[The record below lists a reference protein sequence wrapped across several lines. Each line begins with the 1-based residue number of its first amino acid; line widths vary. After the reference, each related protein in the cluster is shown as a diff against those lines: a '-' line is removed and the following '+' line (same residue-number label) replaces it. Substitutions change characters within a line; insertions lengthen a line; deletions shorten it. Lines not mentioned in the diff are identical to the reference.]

1 METVKDKTK
10 RDNPGII
17 SEGIPSTTNKFV
29 IICVLVVAF
38 IALSAYFHL
47 DRKEGIGYAHFA
59 YIPIIFAG
67 FWWGRKAIFVALI
80 LGMDVMVFSALSHS
94 GSPLWADL
102 IRVLAFL
109 TVAFV
114 IGELSTELI
123 RTHKALRQRE
133 NRLKKTN
140 SSLRKFAKLRKSF
153 LHIAIHDM
161 KSPVSA
167 TKMLLHSLETLLK
180 GDVDDGQEH
189 LIERMH
195 FRLDEAASFLHDF
208 QLFAQLEDPSQIR
221 KQATAID
228 LNSMIRD
235 VADSNSDIASE
246 KGHRLKTE
254 LEEGLPPAGGVERLL
269 KEVITNLLTNA
280 IKYTPDGGEIIL
292 RSRSKGDCIVSVE
305 VEDNG
310 IGISAENQKKLF
322 REFVRIKDND
332 VDGQKVA
339 GIGLGLSI
347 VKRIVN
353 LHGGRVYVISEPGE
367 GSIFGIDL
375 NVCPAD
381 GGPVIRPA
389 RKISSEQAPVEGYVP
404 K

>member
-1 METVKDKTK
+1 MKDKAQ

-67 FWWGRKAIFVALI
+67 FWWGRKSMFVALI
-80 LGMDVMVFSALSHS
+80 LGIDVMVFSAISNS
-94 GSPLWADL
+94 GSPLWADT

-123 RTHKALRQRE
+123 RTHKALRERE
-133 NRLKKTN
+133 NRLRKTN
-140 SSLRKFAKLRKSF
+140 SSLRRFAKLRKSF

-161 KSPVSA
+161 KSPISA
-167 TKMLLHSLETLLK
+167 TKMLLHSLQTLLE
-180 GDVDDGQEH
+180 GSLDDRQEH

-195 FRLDEAASFLHDF
+195 FRLDEAASFLRDF

-221 KQATAID
+221 KQAIELD
-228 LNSMIRD
+228 LNQMIRD
-235 VADSNSDIASE
+235 VANTNSDLASE
-246 KGHRLKTE
+246 KGHKLKTE
-254 LEEGLPPAGGVERLL
+254 LEEDLPPAGGVERLL
-269 KEVITNLLTNA
+269 REVIANLLTNA

-292 RSRSKGDCIVSVE
+292 RSKTKGNCIVSVE
-305 VEDNG
+305 VEDDG
-310 IGISAENQKKLF
+310 IGISKENQKKLF

-347 VKRIVN
+347 VKRIID
-353 LHGGRVYVISEPGE
+353 LHGGRVYVISEPEE
-367 GSIFGIDL
+367 GSIFGFDL
-375 NVCPAD
+375 NVCPSD
-381 GGPVIRPA
+381 GGPLLKPA
-389 RKISSEQAPVEGYVP
+389 RKISFEQEPVEGYVP